1 MDPDSQREQD
11 QDPAPTKHSDAQ
23 RVTGGDAGGQEGS
36 GEGRPERNDDAP
48 GANRPEGSP
57 VG

>member
-1 MDPDSQREQD
+1 MDVNSERQQEQDQD

-23 RVTGGDAGGQEGS
+23 RVAGGEGG

-48 GANRPEGSP
+48 GANRPEGTP